1 MASETTTGY
10 IIPPNSGAQFVH
22 TANMNTA
29 RAEAARLANAY
40 VQSQLQPAKQRDT
53 YICPLCGNGSGSDG
67 DGIAK
72 DPNSRNEYAYSCF
85 KSCGH
90 FDLLDVV
97 KRQQRFIGKTA
108 FWQAVN
114 YCGVYSDT
122 DKNAPRGAAAAPAI
136 IPKQA
141 AEPPKN
147 SKTASKGTADTANKE
162 DYTLFFNKCHA
173 ALLSDLGERAREYL
187 HMRGIT
193 DADIDRFSI
202 GYCQKWKHPTS
213 EKMIPD
219 ERIIVPRSKSSY
231 LARLPGLCSDGQ
243 IPKMTVKQ
251 SVLFARAQTVKLTL
265 PVLVIVEGEFDT
277 ITTYNALNGTC
288 SVIGIGS
295 DSNHVRVPERLR
307 SMREKSNTNYAVL
320 LLLDNDEGGIKTTKL
335 LQEELAPLKLV
346 TVCAAPVAEI
356 FGDGIK
362 DPNEAFVKDREGFA
376 ARLTQFI
383 NDTVNSTAPSKP
395 DKGTDTTVMRSL
407 GVYTTLGGETPTAAV
422 TAADTSSN
430 KPLSITDLIEQEEE
444 AKLYAELKY
453 MQEKDAALKRKQE
466 QYADRAKTI
475 RDVCFKQCHHYDDWL
490 FDRITE
496 EQMNDRCS
504 ACAAT
509 KKVGMYKGDIIRSYG
524 MDVFAWDTGAAV
536 NEEVKKTTARNACLN
551 MQLQESTAKER
562 PTLKPGKGRKGKLA
576 ERYGAVIEEL
586 TRAGRTPEQIAET
599 IGYSARSVRS
609 YLKSKGI
616 APARRLPPC

>member
-10 IIPPNSGAQFVH
+10 IIPPNSGAQLVN
-22 TANMNTA
+22 TANMATA
-29 RAEAARLANAY
+29 RTEAAHLANAY
-40 VQSQLQPAKQRDT
+40 IQTQLRPAKRRDT

-67 DGIAK
+67 DGIVK

-97 KRQQRFIGKTA
+97 MRQQGINSSSKTA

-122 DKNAPRGAAAAPAI
+122 DKNAPRGAAAAPTI
-136 IPKQA
+136 TPKQA

-162 DYTLFFNKCHA
+162 DYTLFYNKCHA
-173 ALLSDLGERAREYL
+173 TLLSDRGERAREYL
-187 HMRGIT
+187 HMRGMT

-202 GYCQKWKHPTS
+202 GYCQNYKHPNS
-213 EKMIPD
+213 ENMIPS
-219 ERIIVPRSKSSY
+219 ERIIVPRSKYSY
-231 LARLPGLCSDGQ
+231 LARLPGLCSGTQ
-243 IPKMTVKQ
+243 IPKLTVRQSELFARSQTVKQ
-251 SVLFARAQTVKLTL
+251 SC
-265 PVLVIVEGEFDT
+265 PVQIIVEGEFDT
-277 ITTYNALNGTC
+277 ISTYNALNGTY

-307 SMREKSNTNYAVL
+307 KMREKGGKNYAVL

-335 LQEELAPLKLV
+335 LQEELAPLNLV

-383 NDTVNSTAPSKP
+383 NDTVNGTAPQKP
-395 DKGTDTTVMRSL
+395 NKGTDATVMQSL
-407 GVYTTLGGETPTAAV
+407 GVFTTLGGETPTAA
-422 TAADTSSN
+422 DTSSN
-430 KPLSITDLIEQEEE
+430 KSLSITDLIKQEEE

-475 RDVCFKQCHHYDDWL
+475 RDVCFKQCPHYDDWL

-496 EQMNDRCS
+496 EQMNDCCS

-509 KKVGMYKGDIIRSYG
+509 KKIGMYKGDIIRSYG
-524 MDVFAWDTGAAV
+524 MDVFAWESGAAAT
-536 NEEVKKTTARNACLN
+536 KSAARNAYLSI
-551 MQLQESTAKER
+551 QLQESTAKER

-616 APARRLPPC
+616 TPARRLPPC